1 MFEIKNL
8 MNISFFWKFLIF
20 YSLTNCTTPTTKD
33 SGCVVEFQSDAY
45 KNKSFYLASHYGKYQ
60 SLLDTVAADS
70 AGKLIFKKDKKY
82 VSGIYM
88 LLNNSKEIEFEFL
101 MDDAQQ
107 FKIEPNPTTPSK
119 TKIYNSPLNID
130 FKDFNSFLKS
140 KQSQIQ
146 LLQASIA
153 SNDSQK
159 ERLYFQ
165 EKIKIVQKEIE
176 NYKQNYSLSHTN
188 TLALLFKL
196 TQPID
201 DFSSLTKN
209 QKLATKKDSI
219 SFLKTNYFKD
229 IDFKDSRLLRNP
241 FLEPKLSKYFE
252 WFVPN
257 TVDAITTEISKI
269 LDQANPTES
278 EMFKYMSMRFMDQYI
293 TPKKMGHDR
302 IFLNLYNRYF
312 KNQTYEW
319 LPLVQKEL
327 FNSKARHLEHN
338 QIGAKAKELF
348 MNSMDGNPLYLYTI
362 SANYTVLV
370 FWDPTCGHCQT
381 EIPRINSLHKNDW
394 KHLNLSMYAVN
405 INTDVKIEWEKFIR
419 THQLSSWNHVSPAKE
434 VSGNY
439 SQMDVDYQTLYNVE
453 QTPVFYLLDKNKT
466 IIAKDIDPQDYL
478 KLIKQSEVN

>member
-1 MFEIKNL
+1 
-8 MNISFFWKFLIF
+8 MNISFFWKFLIIC
-20 YSLTNCTTPTTKD
+20 SLTNCTIPTTKD
-33 SGCVVEFQSDAY
+33 SGCVVEFQSETY

-60 SLLDTVAADS
+60 TLLDTVAADS
-70 AGKLIFKKDKKY
+70 AGKLIFKKQKKY

-88 LLNNSKEIEFEFL
+88 LLNDSKEIEFEFL

-107 FKIEPNPTTPSK
+107 FKIAPNTKNPSK

-146 LLQASIA
+146 SLQASIA
-153 SNDSQK
+153 SIDTQK
-159 ERLYFQ
+159 ERFYFQ
-165 EKIKIVQKEIE
+165 EKIKTAQEEIE
-176 NYKQNYSLSHTN
+176 KYKQNYILSHTN

-209 QKLATKKDSI
+209 QLLATHKDSI
-219 SFLKTNYFKD
+219 SFLKTNYFKN

-241 FLEPKLSKYFE
+241 FFEPKLSKYFE
-252 WFVPN
+252 LFVPN
-257 TVDAITTEISKI
+257 TVDAITDEISKI
-269 LDQANPTES
+269 LDQAKPSES

-293 TPKKMGHDR
+293 TPKQMGHDR
-302 IFLNLYNRYF
+302 IFLNLYNTYF

-319 LPLVQKEL
+319 LPLAQKEL
-327 FNSKARHLEHN
+327 FNSKARLLENN
-338 QIGAKAKELF
+338 QIGSKAKELF
-348 MNSMDGNPLYLYTI
+348 MNSIDNKRRYLYDL
-362 SANYTVLV
+362 SAEYIVLV

-381 EIPRINSLHKNDW
+381 EIPRINRLHKNEW
-394 KHLNLSMYAVN
+394 KSFNHLIYAVN
-405 INTDVKIEWEKFIR
+405 INTEVKTEWGKFIK

-478 KLIKQSEVN
+478 KLIK